1 MQPFRAILFAADFSA
16 DSKETFRMACSL
28 AVENKARLFVLHVL
42 EPSLVAEE
50 PVYFG
55 QAAVQFFSVGKDQS
69 MHESIMR
76 KLAETYIPDDPLET
90 EYLTRD
96 GDAAHEIL
104 LEADRVGSYLIVM
117 GTHGRKGISRLLAG
131 SVATAVIRGAKCP
144 VLAQR
149 SRVNPGGASTFGVIL
164 HPTDFS
170 ECSRAALDV
179 ARSLA
184 RYSGAR
190 LIILHVAPLDV
201 YMEGR
206 MGMEFD
212 VREYRDALET
222 IRERVDGPDLK
233 YPVETQLTRGF
244 EAEDI
249 LQVAKEAGCDLI
261 VMGTHGRSG
270 LGRVLMGSTAESVV
284 PRADCPVLVVKAS
297 PRGGAAPMSEP
308 VAADA
313 ASAP

>member
-1 MQPFRAILFAADFSA
+1 
-16 DSKETFRMACSL
+16 
-28 AVENKARLFVLHVL
+28 
-42 EPSLVAEE
+42 
-50 PVYFG
+50 
-55 QAAVQFFSVGKDQS
+55 
-69 MHESIMR
+69 
-76 KLAETYIPDDPLET
+76 
-90 EYLTRD
+90 
-96 GDAAHEIL
+96 
-104 LEADRVGSYLIVM
+104 M

-170 ECSRAALDV
+170 ECSRARWTWPG
-179 ARSLA
+179 RSPAIAVRGSSSSTSLRSTSTWRGGWA
-184 RYSGAR
+184 WSSTC
-190 LIILHVAPLDV
+190 
-201 YMEGR
+201 
-206 MGMEFD
+206 
-212 VREYRDALET
+212 REYRMLSRS
-222 IRERVDGPDLK
+222 IRERVDGPDLN

-297 PRGGAAPMSEP
+297 PRGARLPCLSQ
-308 VAADA
+308 
-313 ASAP
+313 